1 MTEDQQSSEEESARI
16 AADLAYQR
24 LKDTGEL
31 WRMEA
36 HRALVDQ
43 LKHQEQS

>member
-1 MTEDQQSSEEESARI
+1 MTEQSTENTDESERI

-43 LKHQEQS
+43 LKNQEQS

>member
-1 MTEDQQSSEEESARI
+1 MTKDQQPSEEEAARI

-31 WRMEA
+31 WRMES

>member
-1 MTEDQQSSEEESARI
+1 MTEQSSDETDEAQRI

-43 LKHQEQS
+43 IKHQEST

>member
-1 MTEDQQSSEEESARI
+1 MTEQDEEESARI

>member
-1 MTEDQQSSEEESARI
+1 MTEQDEEESARI
-16 AADLAYQR
+16 AEDLAYQR

>member
-1 MTEDQQSSEEESARI
+1 MTEQEQEEAARI